1 MAVSAVLKIGAK
13 IAGKSANILKGV
25 TKSTLKNAKVKKRMR
40 VAEKRYM
47 RRRRL
52 EKKRREQEALLEQQ
66 DIKKD
71 KDGKKSKGSG
81 KSPLQRLISLL
92 QALIVGFIVNKLPNI
107 IDAIKKVIQTI
118 KDVVDKVKNFFKG
131 IVGFFKSIGKVV
143 GKVFDFIT
151 SIDLLGVSDS
161 IKGAIGTLTGSMREM
176 NENFNAGVREMGG
189 IDKLDNKNE
198 DGGEDKNTKLQSS
211 VGDMQ
216 QTIDSQSDNF
226 KNSMNT
232 IIKSGDGSTFAD
244 NERVQAFRE
253 QVKDIEDP
261 FRNTVIQTSD
271 GRELRRGDEGFD
283 EELSKA
289 RDAMRSSMS
298 NEDNTLSFNPTIN
311 STAPQNNSDNI
322 SSINKPNR
330 IVNTSSMVMDR
341 KSSTIMIVNSNNNN
355 QVQVKEKSG
364 GDSNIIIAQNNDTIR
379 DHQILAVS

>member
-25 TKSTLKNAKVKKRMR
+25 TKSTIKNAKIKKRMR

-47 RRRRL
+47 RRKKL

-66 DIKKD
+66 DIRKNT
-71 KDGKKSKGSG
+71 DGKKAKGSG

-253 QVKDIEDP
+253 KVKDIEDP

-271 GRELRRGDEGFD
+271 GRELRRGDEGFE
-283 EELSKA
+283 EELSKS
-289 RDAMRSSMS
+289 RNAMRSSMTNND
-298 NEDNTLSFNPTIN
+298 NELSSNPTIN
-311 STAPQNNSDNI
+311 STVPQNTSDNI
-322 SSINKPNR
+322 SSINRPKKV
-330 IVNTSSMVMDR
+330 INTSTITMDR
-341 KSSTIMIVNSNNNN
+341 KPKNTIVLMGNNDSQTQMNQNSSNDTTIIIQNNNN
-355 QVQVKEKSG
+355 IK
-364 GDSNIIIAQNNDTIR
+364 
-379 DHQILAVS
+379 DHSVLALS

>member
-25 TKSTLKNAKVKKRMR
+25 TKSTLKNAKIKKRMR

-47 RRRRL
+47 RRRKL

-66 DIKKD
+66 DIRKNT
-71 KDGKKSKGSG
+71 DGKKAKGSG

-92 QALIVGFIVNKLPNI
+92 QALIIGFIVNKLPKI
-107 IDAIKKVIQTI
+107 IETIQKIVKTI
-118 KDVVDKVKNFFKG
+118 KDVIDKVKNFFKG
-131 IVGFFKSIGKVV
+131 IFDFFKSIGKVV
-143 GKVFDFIT
+143 GKVFSFIT
-151 SIDLLGVSDS
+151 SIDLSGISDN
-161 IKGAIGTLTGSMREM
+161 IKNALGTLTGSIGEM
-176 NENFNAGVREMGG
+176 NENFNAGAREIGG
-189 IDKLDNKNE
+189 VKLDNKNGE
-198 DGGEDKNTKLQSS
+198 KDSEDKNTKLQSS

-283 EELSKA
+283 EELSKV
-289 RDAMRSSMS
+289 RNAMRSSMTNNDS
-298 NEDNTLSFNPTIN
+298 KLSSNPTIN
-311 STAPQNNSDNI
+311 STAPQNTSDNI
-322 SSINKPNR
+322 SSINRPKK
-330 IVNTSSMVMDR
+330 VMNTSTITMDR
-341 KSSTIMIVNSNNNN
+341 KPKNTVVLMGSNDSQTQINQNSS
-355 QVQVKEKSG
+355 
-364 GDSNIIIAQNNDTIR
+364 DDNIIIIQNNNTLK
-379 DHQILAVS
+379 DHFVLALS

>member
-25 TKSTLKNAKVKKRMR
+25 TKSTIKNAKIKKRMR

-47 RRRRL
+47 RRKKL

-66 DIKKD
+66 DIRKNT
-71 KDGKKSKGSG
+71 DGKKAKGSG

-244 NERVQAFRE
+244 NERVKAFRE
-253 QVKDIEDP
+253 QVKDIRDP

-271 GRELRRGDEGFD
+271 GRELRRGDEGFE
-283 EELSKA
+283 EELSKS
-289 RDAMRSSMS
+289 RNAMRSSMTNND
-298 NEDNTLSFNPTIN
+298 NELSSNPTIN
-311 STAPQNNSDNI
+311 STVPQNTSDNI
-322 SSINKPNR
+322 SSINRPKKV
-330 IVNTSSMVMDR
+330 INTSTITMDR
-341 KSSTIMIVNSNNNN
+341 KPKNTIVLMGNNDSQTQMNQNSSNDTTIIIQNNNN
-355 QVQVKEKSG
+355 IK
-364 GDSNIIIAQNNDTIR
+364 
-379 DHQILAVS
+379 DHSVLALS

>member
-92 QALIVGFIVNKLPNI
+92 QALIVGFIVNKLPKI
-107 IDAIKKVIQTI
+107 IETIEKIVKTI
-118 KDVVDKVKNFFKG
+118 KDVIDKVKNFFKG
-131 IVGFFKSIGKVV
+131 IFDFFKSIGKVV
-143 GKVFDFIT
+143 GKVFSFIT
-151 SIDLLGVSDS
+151 SIDLSGISDN
-161 IKGAIGTLTGSMREM
+161 IKNALGTLTGSMGEM
-176 NENFNAGVREMGG
+176 NENFNAGAREIGG
-189 IDKLDNKNE
+189 VKLDNKNGE
-198 DGGEDKNTKLQSS
+198 KDSEDKNTKLQSS

-253 QVKDIEDP
+253 KVKDIEDP

-289 RDAMRSSMS
+289 RDAMRSSMTNNDS
-298 NEDNTLSFNPTIN
+298 KLSSNPTIN
-311 STAPQNNSDNI
+311 STAPQNTSDNI
-322 SSINKPNR
+322 SSINRPNR

-341 KSSTIMIVNSNNNN
+341 KSSTIMIVNNSNNST
-355 QVQVKEKSG
+355 QVNEQSG
-364 GDSNIIIAQNNDTIR
+364 GGTNIIISQKNDTIR